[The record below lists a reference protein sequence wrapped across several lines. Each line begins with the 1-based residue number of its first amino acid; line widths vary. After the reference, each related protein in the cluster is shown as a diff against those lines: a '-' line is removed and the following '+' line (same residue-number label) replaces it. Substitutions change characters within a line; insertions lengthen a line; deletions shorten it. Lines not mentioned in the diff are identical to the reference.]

1 MITSLELFLTTAFI
15 AVVSSG
21 LSVAAGL
28 PVGFWLSGLP
38 ANYARFVA
46 TLVTVPFLLPPFL
59 IGISVS
65 IYTSGLEVNS
75 PLGILLLVIAHT
87 LMNAGFI
94 ARVVAA
100 KSLPR
105 DQVDAA
111 RLDGA
116 SSLQLRRF
124 IQIPQLLPSVASS
137 ALLVAL
143 YSSTSYGLVLTLT
156 DGTVQTLE
164 TQISMSALQY
174 LDLEQAGLLALMQ
187 TALTILFFLTATRLS
202 ANPGSLSE
210 IEQSPIAAGLPSRL
224 PGVVFSSAVLM
235 VLLGVLLRSNWG
247 EGIFINLINLGSQG
261 TRSMLNIS
269 VLEAA
274 FNSVRNAALVML
286 LVTPIAWML
295 SRRKST
301 RLLPILPA
309 GLSPVVLGLAALAIS
324 GYLPREITSGWLL
337 LPLVQVLF
345 ALPICYQ
352 VLQPARQ
359 SLDVEQLEAA
369 ALDGAGR
376 LRSFWSIEFPQ
387 LRRSIA
393 LAASFAGLTSLG
405 EFGAASFLAF
415 GSNETLPIVMYQL
428 AGRPGGD
435 NYGMVM
441 VASAIYILLTAFIVW
456 LLAKPSKTDNR
467 VSAT

>member
-1 MITSLELFLTTAFI
+1 
-15 AVVSSG
+15 
-21 LSVAAGL
+21 
-28 PVGFWLSGLP
+28 
-38 ANYARFVA
+38 
-46 TLVTVPFLLPPFL
+46 
-59 IGISVS
+59 
-65 IYTSGLEVNS
+65 
-75 PLGILLLVIAHT
+75 
-87 LMNAGFI
+87 
-94 ARVVAA
+94 
-100 KSLPR
+100 
-105 DQVDAA
+105 
-111 RLDGA
+111 
-116 SSLQLRRF
+116 
-124 IQIPQLLPSVASS
+124 
-137 ALLVAL
+137 
-143 YSSTSYGLVLTLT
+143 
-156 DGTVQTLE
+156 
-164 TQISMSALQY
+164 
-174 LDLEQAGLLALMQ
+174 
-187 TALTILFFLTATRLS
+187 
-202 ANPGSLSE
+202 
-210 IEQSPIAAGLPSRL
+210 
-224 PGVVFSSAVLM
+224 
-235 VLLGVLLRSNWG
+235 
-247 EGIFINLINLGSQG
+247 
-261 TRSMLNIS
+261 MLNIS
-269 VLEAA
+269 VLDAA

-359 SLDVEQLEAA
+359 SLDAEQLEAA

-428 AGRPGGD
+428 EGRPGGD

>member
-1 MITSLELFLTTAFI
+1 LTTSLELLLTTAFI

-28 PVGFWLSGLP
+28 PIGFWLAGLP
-38 ANYARFVA
+38 PTYARAVA

-59 IGISVS
+59 IGISIS
-65 IYTSGLEVNS
+65 IYTGGLEVDS
-75 PLGILLLVIAHT
+75 VIGILLLLSAHT

-100 KSLPR
+100 KSLER

-111 RLDGA
+111 KLDGA
-116 SSLQLRRF
+116 TSFQLRRF
-124 IQIPQLLPSVASS
+124 IQIPQLLPSVASA

-143 YSSTSYGLVLTLT
+143 YSSTSYGLVLSLT
-156 DGTVQTLE
+156 DGQVKTLE
-164 TQISMSALQY
+164 TQISLNALQY
-174 LDLEQAGLLALMQ
+174 LDLELAGLLALMQ
-187 TALTILFFLTATRLS
+187 SGLTILFFIAATRFS

-210 IEQSPIAAGLPSRL
+210 IEQSPILPGLPSRL
-224 PGVVFSSAVLM
+224 SGVLFSSAVLM
-235 VLLGVLLRSNWG
+235 VLLAVLLRSNWG
-247 EGIFINLINLGSQG
+247 DGIVANLMNLGSQG

-269 VLEAA
+269 VLDAA
-274 FNSVRNAALVML
+274 LNSARNAVLVMA
-286 LVTPIAWML
+286 LVTPVAWML
-295 SRRKST
+295 SKRKKP
-301 RLLPILPA
+301 RLFAILPA
-309 GLSPVVLGLAALAIS
+309 GLSPVVLGLVALAIS
-324 GYLPREITSGWLL
+324 GHLPREITSGWLL

-352 VLQPARQ
+352 VLHPARQ
-359 SLDVEQLEAA
+359 SFDSEQREAA
-369 ALDGAGR
+369 ELDGASR
-376 LRSFWSIEFPQ
+376 AQILWFIELPQ

-441 VASAIYILLTAFIVW
+441 VAAAFYILLTALIVW
-456 LLAKPSKTDNR
+456 LLAKPARIHS
-467 VSAT
+467 

>member
-1 MITSLELFLTTAFI
+1 MTTSLELLLTTALI

-28 PVGFWLSGLP
+28 PIGFWLSALP
-38 ANYARFVA
+38 PTYARAVA
-46 TLVTVPFLLPPFL
+46 TLITVPFLLPPFL
-59 IGISVS
+59 VGISVS
-65 IYTSGLEVNS
+65 IYTSELEVNS
-75 PLGILLLVIAHT
+75 TNGMFLLLIAHT

-94 ARVVAA
+94 ARVVAS
-100 KSLPR
+100 KSLER

-111 RLDGA
+111 KLDGA
-116 SSLQLRRF
+116 SNFQMRRL
-124 IQIPQLLPSVASS
+124 IQIPQLLPSVASA

-156 DGTVQTLE
+156 DGKVQTLE
-164 TQISMSALQY
+164 TQISLSALQY
-174 LDLEQAGLLALMQ
+174 LDLEQASVLALMQ
-187 TALTILFFLTATRLS
+187 TGLTILFFIAATRFS
-202 ANPGSLSE
+202 AQPGSLSE
-210 IEQSPIAAGLPSRL
+210 IEQSPINPGLPSRL
-224 PGVVFSSAVLM
+224 SGVMFCSAVLM
-235 VLLGVLLRSNWG
+235 VLLAVLLRSNWG
-247 EGIFINLINLGSQG
+247 DGIVANLNNLGSKG
-261 TRSMLNIS
+261 TRSLLNIS

-274 FNSVRNAALVML
+274 INSARNALLVIA
-286 LVTPIAWML
+286 LVTPIAWVL
-295 SRRKST
+295 ARRKKP
-301 RLLPILPA
+301 RLIAILPA

-324 GYLPREITSGWLL
+324 GYIPREITSGWLL

-352 VLQPARQ
+352 VLHPARQ
-359 SLDVEQLEAA
+359 SFELEQREAA
-369 ALDGAGR
+369 ALDGAGK
-376 LRSFWSIEFPQ
+376 LKSFWFIELPQ
-387 LRRSIA
+387 LRRSTA

-441 VASAIYILLTAFIVW
+441 VAAAIYILLTAWIVW
-456 LLAKPSKTDNR
+456 LLAKPAKTH
-467 VSAT
+467 S